1 MGFLLGGIVGIVT
14 FICAFLAGFVADFF
28 MLFSNFDGAG
38 NPGEA
43 GQTIIETENKR
54 NAPDSFRIRGVVPV
68 VGLEPTR
75 GISPTDFESV
85 TSTIPSHRLFE
96 NPAILELDARFELAT
111 S

>member
-43 GQTIIETENKR
+43 
-54 NAPDSFRIRGVVPV
+54 
-68 VGLEPTR
+68 
-75 GISPTDFESV
+75 
-85 TSTIPSHRLFE
+85 
-96 NPAILELDARFELAT
+96 ARQ
-111 S
+111 